1 MKHTLRSKFHVDV
14 DCLDVFTLVNFNFM
28 ILGRFVRGFV
38 ANRLRKQ
45 ITHLIPAILEFFEKK
60 KGVGS
65 FAFRQ
70 PPPPCFN
77 LSLTGNLSV
86 DNKMY

>member
-45 ITHLIPAILEFFEKK
+45 ITHLIPILEFFEKK

-65 FAFRQ
+65 FASRQ

-77 LSLTGNLSV
+77 QSLTGNLSV
-86 DNKMY
+86 DN

>member
-1 MKHTLRSKFHVDV
+1 MKHTLRSKFHADV
-14 DCLDVFTLVNFNFM
+14 DCLDGFTLVNFNFM

-45 ITHLIPAILEFFEKK
+45 ITHLIPILEFFEKK

-77 LSLTGNLSV
+77 QSLTGNSSV
-86 DNKMY
+86 DN